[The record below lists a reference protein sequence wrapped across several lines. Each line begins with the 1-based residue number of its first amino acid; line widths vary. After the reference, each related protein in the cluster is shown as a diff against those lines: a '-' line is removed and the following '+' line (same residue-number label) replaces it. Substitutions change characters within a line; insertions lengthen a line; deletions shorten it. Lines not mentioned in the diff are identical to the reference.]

1 MRWNFAQ
8 RGTDGN
14 GATGV
19 VAKAKA
25 HIEATLKQAQSKATE
40 ARGEAERAL
49 NAAVTL
55 ARKAQV
61 QAGKIDGMVDMLA
74 TWNSGRQ
81 TESNGAAMCLAD
93 TVGSVQK
100 WTGRNSDT
108 GKRDTA
114 AELLK
119 ACGYDWAPGKEQPPE
134 NKDLA
139 ETAANVVADLANT
152 GTSGRTAV
160 PNTVQS
166 TDDDTCPLFYG
177 PTTGYGIWLD
187 AANKP
192 YVRLGGLWALKGTGS
207 GLKISLE
214 GTAGRDTMTVPDS
227 DEPVND
233 NAAQHPVIAKLI
245 EEQKAVKEAL
255 AGRQGVDA
263 KVAECHRLLD
273 TNTTNESTP
282 STAGKNVEAWL
293 AWITT
298 RAGPWTDAKVTPTQ
312 PRQASSR
319 TQSAEEGNT
328 QNSAEEGTERGT
340 QGNKE
345 TPSAETRSADST
357 RSKQQQR
364 ATRTATGVAA
374 IWVARRA

>member
-1 MRWNFAQ
+1 MRVTTLVFAATLAATATCGRAHEYAVQTAKAGQACDLSGALKTAAEEAVEHASRSHALALAAEARVSALMRWNFAQ

-14 GATGV
+14 GATGE
-19 VAKAKA
+19 VAQAKA

-40 ARGEAERAL
+40 ARSKAEKTL

-55 ARKAQV
+55 ARKARV

-100 WTGRNSDT
+100 WTGRNSAT

-114 AELLK
+114 AGLLK
-119 ACGYDWAPGKEQPPE
+119 ACGYDWAPGKEQPQE

-139 ETAANVVADLANT
+139 EAAATVVADLAST

-166 TDDDTCPLFYG
+166 TADDTCPLFYG
-177 PTTGYGIWLD
+177 PTAGYGIWLD

-192 YVRLGGLWALKGTGS
+192 YVRLGGLWALKGTAT

-214 GTAGRDTMTVPDS
+214 GKAGRDTMRVPAT
-227 DEPVND
+227 DEPVSN
-233 NAAQHPVIAKLI
+233 NAAAHPVIAKLI

-273 TNTTNESTP
+273 TTRQ
-282 STAGKNVEAWL
+282 
-293 AWITT
+293 T
-298 RAGPWTDAKVTPTQ
+298 RALRAQREKMSRHGWHGSAQTRDPGPTQ
-312 PRQASSR
+312 
-319 TQSAEEGNT
+319 
-328 QNSAEEGTERGT
+328 
-340 QGNKE
+340 K
-345 TPSAETRSADST
+345 
-357 RSKQQQR
+357 
-364 ATRTATGVAA
+364 
-374 IWVARRA
+374 